1 MVCACEDVTLRDLD
15 DAVARGFRDVESVKR
30 YTGLGTGPCQGKS
43 CLGTAM
49 RHLAAHAD
57 LPPAAQVPFTART
70 PLNPLRLAELA
81 GLPLPPLEPVA
92 PMPSRHGPHPLQ
104 PTTPVPDKADVD
116 KNYVG
121 WQGTWPPEFRAY
133 LSADEVPAAPAPLC
147 PWPLNFLAT
156 PTLCVLV
163 PRRAAEAH
171 GVNMISLA
179 FAGLFLPRGGS
190 LAAALKAAGTE
201 DPLALLEMVAGT
213 APQRG

>member
-1 MVCACEDVTLRDLD
+1 MLMLRRWRRRRR
-15 DAVARGFRDVESVKR
+15 RGIGAEYIRE
-30 YTGLGTGPCQGKS
+30 
-43 CLGTAM
+43 
-49 RHLAAHAD
+49 
-57 LPPAAQVPFTART
+57 PAAAAIETRLWHGREAPF
-70 PLNPLRLAELA
+70 
-81 GLPLPPLEPVA
+81 
-92 PMPSRHGPHPLQ
+92 
-104 PTTPVPDKADVD
+104 D
-116 KNYVG
+116 
-121 WQGTWPPEFRAY
+121 
-133 LSADEVPAAPAPLC
+133 PAAPAPLC